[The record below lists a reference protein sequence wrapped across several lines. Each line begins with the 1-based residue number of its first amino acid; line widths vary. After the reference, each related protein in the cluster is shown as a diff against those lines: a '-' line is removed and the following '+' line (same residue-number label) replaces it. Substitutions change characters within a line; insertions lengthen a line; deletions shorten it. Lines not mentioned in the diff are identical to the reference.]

1 MTREECAIA
10 WKQVIDCYRKTI
22 SINNPY
28 ATMSEIIKVLGL
40 DKTKEI
46 FATVSKIKEHDGRI
60 YGANREYMN
69 SIAINPDNVVWESC
83 NPLIYAGLDEIH
95 TAHINNLITELRRL
109 SL

>member
-1 MTREECAIA
+1 MTREVCASI
-10 WKQVIDCYRKTI
+10 WKTVITCYQKTI
-22 SINNPY
+22 EINNP
-28 ATMSEIIKVLGL
+28 AITMAEIVNTIGL
-40 DKTKEI
+40 DNTKEI

-69 SIAINPDNVVWESC
+69 SIAINPDNVVWESS

-109 SL
+109 